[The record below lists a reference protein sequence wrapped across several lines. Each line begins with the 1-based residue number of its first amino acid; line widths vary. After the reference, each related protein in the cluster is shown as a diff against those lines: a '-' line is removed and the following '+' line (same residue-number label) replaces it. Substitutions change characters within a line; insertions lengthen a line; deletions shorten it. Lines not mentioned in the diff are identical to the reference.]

1 MKLLLIQL
9 SDMHFENTE
18 QTHSIK
24 VDKMISAIKANA
36 DAEECII
43 VISGDLAAKGKKTDY
58 QFVYDKCDRSTSC
71 VNILVYG
78 I

>member
-24 VDKMISAIKANA
+24 IDKMISAIKANA
-36 DAEECII
+36 DAEECSII
-43 VISGDLAAKGKKTDY
+43 ISGDLAAKGKK
-58 QFVYDKCDRSTSC
+58 QII
-71 VNILVYG
+71 NL
-78 I
+78 